1 MAVSDRKHHP
11 HFQSSP
17 LPGDL
22 LRDCVGLDA
31 GIGEATE
38 NAWAQFLGRSREC
51 LRDSRRQAVSKIAR
65 RVEMQ
70 ALVPPIPQFGKP
82 AFLSRTSVGTPA
94 FFSAWAAASPRR
106 AGADHDRTVKNRL
119 LAGLATQFCYFC
131 FHACTCRSRSGHV
144 SDWRDI
150 WSFSGIWQ
158 DFAGIRSH
166 MADGIDGDSSRHGP
180 ALLPQPVVNH

>member
-1 MAVSDRKHHP
+1 
-11 HFQSSP
+11 
-17 LPGDL
+17 
-22 LRDCVGLDA
+22 
-31 GIGEATE
+31 
-38 NAWAQFLGRSREC
+38 
-51 LRDSRRQAVSKIAR
+51 
-65 RVEMQ
+65 MQ

-82 AFLSRTSVGTPA
+82 AFLFQDKRRHA
-94 FFSAWAAASPRR
+94 RLFSAWAAASTRR
-106 AGADHDRTVKNRL
+106 AGADHDRTVKNRF

-144 SDWRDI
+144 SDRRDI